1 MKTTRRTIL
10 LGSAAAG
17 ATVAMPWVSR
27 AQQLKAEYKLSVV
40 GNRPIPLS
48 EGAFQWAELVT
59 QRTNGRINVK
69 VYPGSQ
75 LVGGDQTRELVAMR
89 QGIIDFTVSS
99 TINLSPQIKEM
110 TLYSMPF
117 LMPNHKAFDALIGGE
132 VGQDLFKVLA
142 SRDVVPV
149 AWGEN
154 GFRELSNSKRTVRK
168 PEDLKG
174 MKIRYAAGPIFAD
187 VFNALGANPLQMSFA
202 DLQPAL
208 STGAVDGQ
216 ENPINLF
223 LAFKMDTLAQKH
235 LTIWNYCADA
245 GIFHVAK
252 SVWDTFSKADQ
263 EVITEFRQGS
273 RQAADR
279 GRAQGHRR
287 RRRHLFAGRGEET
300 RRRDRRPHG
309 VRKAGLRHGD
319 APGVRQVGGDDRRRP
334 GEEGGS
340 LDREGGVVSG
350 VMPAKAGIQH
360 PPACVKSVVGRPV
373 VRDRISPVVAA
384 DRRIALAVG
393 PIESS

>member
-1 MKTTRRTIL
+1 MIRTTRRTLL
-10 LGSAAAG
+10 LGGAAG
-17 ATVAMPWVSR
+17 AVAMPWVSR
-27 AQQLKAEYKLSVV
+27 AQQLKPEYKLSVV

-132 VGQDLFKVLA
+132 VGQDLFKVMA
-142 SRDVVPV
+142 TRDVVPL

-245 GIFHVAK
+245 GIFHVQVGVGHVLQGG
-252 SVWDTFSKADQ
+252 SGDHHRVR
-263 EVITEFRQGS
+263 EGS
-273 RQAADR
+273 RQAAD
-279 GRAQGHRR
+279 GGLAQGHRR
-287 RRRHLFAGRGEET
+287 RRRHVLARRGEEA
-300 RRRDRRPHG
+300 RRRDRRPH
-309 VRKAGLRHGD
+309 A
-319 APGVRQVGGDDRRRP
+319 ATRRRSSP
-334 GEEGGS
+334 RRRARCS
-340 LDREGGVVSG
+340 TSG
-350 VMPAKAGIQH
+350 
-360 PPACVKSVVGRPV
+360 
-373 VRDRISPVVAA
+373 
-384 DRRIALAVG
+384 RRRSA
-393 PIESS
+393 PTW